1 MLHGV
6 CVGCLAC
13 ATSDE
18 PLFNEESGLFNEASG
33 LFNRACGLFNEA
45 CGLVSSD
52 LVIEFDFLS
61 HFAFVPSEPLPNL
74 CE

>member
-1 MLHGV
+1 M
-6 CVGCLAC
+6 GCLAC

-52 LVIEFDFLS
+52 LVIEFDF
-61 HFAFVPSEPLPNL
+61 FK
-74 CE
+74 

>member
-18 PLFNEESGLFNEASG
+18 PLFNEA
-33 LFNRACGLFNEA
+33 
-45 CGLVSSD
+45 
-52 LVIEFDFLS
+52 DFLTKPVDFS
-61 HFAFVPSEPLPNL
+61 TEHVDFSMKHVD
-74 CE
+74 